1 MIIRLLFSF
10 IMYNFATESK
20 LIHLKH
26 LLLMNKILRLS
37 FIAVMALVCGTMSAQ
52 TELLENG
59 GFETWKDGVATNW
72 QSSNSASTK
81 GKLVQSTDAR
91 TGDYAALL
99 KCDPNTNP
107 KKAKNVRMAYK
118 ELNLKAG
125 TYKMSFYAKGGQVR
139 PGYAISVNGSING
152 QNGYKYGSYAALSA
166 TEWKLVEN
174 EFTLEAP
181 TTINLV
187 VMNPKTN
194 DKGYTA
200 TDAIID
206 DFSLTTTDG
215 GIDGT
220 VAPPADITNTPETAY
235 TVAKAF
241 ELIEAGE
248 GLNAKVYVKGKI
260 SAITEVET
268 EKFFNAT
275 YNISDNGTTEG
286 QQLIVFHGKY
296 IGGAN
301 FESKDQINIGDEVI
315 VYGQLVNFKGKYE
328 INSNNQIYS
337 INGATSAGVK
347 NITVEQNVNAPA
359 YNLAGQRM
367 NDAYKGIVVKN
378 GKKYLNK

>member
-1 MIIRLLFSF
+1 
-10 IMYNFATESK
+10 
-20 LIHLKH
+20 
-26 LLLMNKILRLS
+26 MNKILRLS
-37 FIAVMALVCGTMSAQ
+37 FIAVMALVYGTMSAQ

-72 QSSNSASTK
+72 QSSNTASTK

-315 VYGQLVNFKGKYE
+315 VYGQLVNFNGKYE

-347 NITVEQNVNAPA
+347 NITVDKNVDAPA
-359 YNLAGQRM
+359 YNVAGQRV

>member
-1 MIIRLLFSF
+1 
-10 IMYNFATESK
+10 
-20 LIHLKH
+20 
-26 LLLMNKILRLS
+26 
-37 FIAVMALVCGTMSAQ
+37 MALVCGTMSAQ

-59 GFETWKDGVATNW
+59 SFETWKDGVATNW
-72 QSSNSASTK
+72 QSSNTASTK

-99 KCDPNTNP
+99 KCDPNTDH

-139 PGYAISVNGSING
+139 PGYAISVNGSIDG
-152 QNGYKYGSYAALSA
+152 KTGYKYGSYAALSA

-220 VAPPADITNTPETAY
+220 VAPPVDITNTPETAY

-241 ELIEAGE
+241 ELIEAGQ
-248 GLNAKVYVKGKI
+248 GLNANVYVKGKI
-260 SAITEVET
+260 SSIKEVELS
-268 EKFFNAT
+268 KFFNAT
-275 YNISDNGTTEG
+275 YNISDNGETEG
-286 QQLIVFHGKY
+286 QQLVVFHGKY
-296 IGGAN
+296 LGGAN
-301 FESKDQINIGDEVI
+301 FTEEEQINIGDEVI
-315 VYGQLVNFKGKYE
+315 VYGQLVNYKGTYE
-328 INSNNQIYS
+328 VNSNNQIYS
-337 INGATSAGVK
+337 INGVTAGVQ
-347 NITVEQNVNAPA
+347 NITVEQNNVNAPA
-359 YNLAGQRM
+359 FNLAGQRV
-367 NDAYKGIVVKN
+367 NAAYKGIVVKN
-378 GKKYLNK
+378 GKKFLNK

>member
-1 MIIRLLFSF
+1 
-10 IMYNFATESK
+10 
-20 LIHLKH
+20 
-26 LLLMNKILRLS
+26 MNKILRLS

-72 QSSNSASTK
+72 QSSNSASSAK
-81 GKLVQSTDAR
+81 VSQSTDAR
-91 TGDYAALL
+91 TGESAILVKSD
-99 KCDPNTNP
+99 
-107 KKAKNVRMAYK
+107 AKNNKRLAYK

-139 PGYAISVNGSING
+139 PGYAISVNGSIDG
-152 QNGYKYGSYAALSA
+152 QSGYKYGSYATLSA

-174 EFTLEAP
+174 EFTLEAS

-187 VMNPKTN
+187 VMNPKSNKT
-194 DKGYTA
+194 YTA

-220 VAPPADITNTPETAY
+220 VAPPVDITNTPETAY

-268 EKFFNAT
+268 TQHFNAT

-301 FESKDQINIGDEVI
+301 FESDDQIKIGDEVI

-337 INGATSAGVK
+337 INGVTAGVQ

-359 YNLAGQRM
+359 YNLSGQRVGK
-367 NDAYKGIVVKN
+367 NAKGVLIKN
-378 GKKYLNK
+378 GKKYVVK

>member
-1 MIIRLLFSF
+1 
-10 IMYNFATESK
+10 
-20 LIHLKH
+20 
-26 LLLMNKILRLS
+26 MNKILRLS

-72 QSSNSASTK
+72 QSSNSASSAK
-81 GKLVQSTDAR
+81 VSQSTDAR
-91 TGDYAALL
+91 TGEFAVLVKGENSYNKRL
-99 KCDPNTNP
+99 
-107 KKAKNVRMAYK
+107 AYK

-139 PGYAISVNGSING
+139 PGYAISVNGTIDG
-152 QNGYKYGSYAALSA
+152 QSGYKYGSYATLSA
-166 TEWKLVEN
+166 TEWTPVVYD
-174 EFTLEAP
+174 FTLEAS

-187 VMNPKTN
+187 VMNPKSNKT
-194 DKGYTA
+194 YTA

-206 DFSLTTTDG
+206 DFSLTTKDG

-220 VAPPADITNTPETAY
+220 VAPPVDITNTPETAY

-241 ELIEAGE
+241 ELIEAGQ

-347 NITVEQNVNAPA
+347 NITVDKNVDAPA
-359 YNLAGQRM
+359 YNVAGQRV

>member
-1 MIIRLLFSF
+1 M
-10 IMYNFATESK
+10 
-20 LIHLKH
+20 
-26 LLLMNKILRLS
+26 
-37 FIAVMALVCGTMSAQ
+37 
-52 TELLENG
+52 
-59 GFETWKDGVATNW
+59 
-72 QSSNSASTK
+72 
-81 GKLVQSTDAR
+81 
-91 TGDYAALL
+91 
-99 KCDPNTNP
+99 
-107 KKAKNVRMAYK
+107 
-118 ELNLKAG
+118 
-125 TYKMSFYAKGGQVR
+125 
-139 PGYAISVNGSING
+139 
-152 QNGYKYGSYAALSA
+152 SA

>member
-1 MIIRLLFSF
+1 
-10 IMYNFATESK
+10 
-20 LIHLKH
+20 
-26 LLLMNKILRLS
+26 MNKILRLS

-72 QSSNSASTK
+72 QSSNSASSAK
-81 GKLVQSTDAR
+81 VSQSTDAR
-91 TGDYAALL
+91 TGEFAVLVKGETKSNKRL
-99 KCDPNTNP
+99 
-107 KKAKNVRMAYK
+107 AYK
-118 ELNLKAG
+118 ELGLKAG

-139 PGYAISVNGSING
+139 PGYAISVNGSID
-152 QNGYKYGSYAALSA
+152 QNGYKYGNYAALSA
-166 TEWKLVEN
+166 TEWTLVEH

-181 TTINLV
+181 TTVNIV
-187 VMNPKTN
+187 VMNPKDN
-194 DKGYTA
+194 KNKGYKA

-220 VAPPADITNTPETAY
+220 VAPPADITNTPENAY

-315 VYGQLVNFKGKYE
+315 VYGQLVNFNGKYE

-347 NITVEQNVNAPA
+347 NITVDKNVDAPA
-359 YNLAGQRM
+359 YNVAGQRV

>member
-1 MIIRLLFSF
+1 
-10 IMYNFATESK
+10 
-20 LIHLKH
+20 
-26 LLLMNKILRLS
+26 MNKILRLS

-72 QSSNSASTK
+72 QSSNTASTK

-139 PGYAISVNGSING
+139 PGYAISVNGSID
-152 QNGYKYGSYAALSA
+152 QNGYKYGNNAALSA
-166 TEWKLVEN
+166 TEWTLVEH

-181 TTINLV
+181 TTVNIV
-187 VMNPKTN
+187 VMNPKSNKT
-194 DKGYTA
+194 YTA

-206 DFSLTTTDG
+206 DFSLTTKDG

-220 VAPPADITNTPETAY
+220 VAPPVDITNTPETAY

-241 ELIEAGE
+241 ELIEAGQ

-268 EKFFNAT
+268 TQHFNAT

-286 QQLIVFHGKY
+286 QQLLVFRGKY
-296 IGGAN
+296 LGGAN
-301 FESKDQINIGDEVI
+301 FTEEEQINIGDEVI
-315 VYGQLVNFKGKYE
+315 VYGKLVNYNGTYE
-328 INSNNQIYS
+328 VNSNNQIYS
-337 INGATSAGVK
+337 INGKTAGVQ

-359 YNLAGQRM
+359 FNLAGQRV
-367 NDAYKGIVVKN
+367 NAAYKGIVVKN
-378 GKKYLNK
+378 GKKFLNK

>member
-1 MIIRLLFSF
+1 
-10 IMYNFATESK
+10 
-20 LIHLKH
+20 
-26 LLLMNKILRLS
+26 MNKILRLS

-72 QSSNSASTK
+72 QSSNTASSAKVS
-81 GKLVQSTDAR
+81 QSTDAR
-91 TGDYAALL
+91 TGEFAVLVKGETKSNMRL
-99 KCDPNTNP
+99 
-107 KKAKNVRMAYK
+107 AYK
-118 ELNLKAG
+118 ELGLKAG

-139 PGYAISVNGSING
+139 PGYAISVNGSIDG

-166 TEWKLVEN
+166 TEWTLVEH

-181 TTINLV
+181 TTVNIV
-187 VMNPKTN
+187 VMNPKDN
-194 DKGYTA
+194 NNKGYKA

-235 TVAKAF
+235 TVAEAF
-241 ELIEAGE
+241 KLIEAGE

-301 FESKDQINIGDEVI
+301 FESDDQINIGNEVI

-337 INGATSAGVK
+337 INGVTAGVQ
-347 NITVEQNVNAPA
+347 NITVEQNNVNAPA
-359 YNLAGQRM
+359 FNLAGQRV
-367 NDAYKGIVVKN
+367 NAAYKGIVVKN
-378 GKKYLNK
+378 GKKFLNK

>member
-1 MIIRLLFSF
+1 
-10 IMYNFATESK
+10 
-20 LIHLKH
+20 
-26 LLLMNKILRLS
+26 MNKILRLS
-37 FIAVMALVCGTMSAQ
+37 FIAVMALVYGTMSAQ

-72 QSSNSASTK
+72 QSSNSASSAK
-81 GKLVQSTDAR
+81 VSQSTDAR
-91 TGDYAALL
+91 TGEFAVLVKGETKSNKRL
-99 KCDPNTNP
+99 
-107 KKAKNVRMAYK
+107 AYK
-118 ELNLKAG
+118 ELGLKAG

-139 PGYAISVNGSING
+139 PGYAISVNGSIDGN
-152 QNGYKYGSYAALSA
+152 NGYKYGSYAALSA
-166 TEWKLVEN
+166 TEWTLVEH

-181 TTINLV
+181 TTVNIV
-187 VMNPKTN
+187 VMNPKDN
-194 DKGYTA
+194 NKKGYKA

-220 VAPPADITNTPETAY
+220 VAPPADITNTPENAY

-315 VYGQLVNFKGKYE
+315 VYGQLVNFNGKYE

-347 NITVEQNVNAPA
+347 NITVDKNVDAPA
-359 YNLAGQRM
+359 YNIAGQRV

>member
-1 MIIRLLFSF
+1 
-10 IMYNFATESK
+10 
-20 LIHLKH
+20 
-26 LLLMNKILRLS
+26 MNKILRLS

-72 QSSNSASTK
+72 QSSNSASSAK
-81 GKLVQSTDAR
+81 VSQSTDAR
-91 TGDYAALL
+91 TGEFAVLVKGETKSNKRL
-99 KCDPNTNP
+99 
-107 KKAKNVRMAYK
+107 AYK

-139 PGYAISVNGSING
+139 PGYAISVNGSID
-152 QNGYKYGSYAALSA
+152 QNGYKYGNYAALSA
-166 TEWKLVEN
+166 TEWTLVEH

-181 TTINLV
+181 TTVNIV
-187 VMNPKTN
+187 VMNPKDN
-194 DKGYTA
+194 NNKGYKA

-315 VYGQLVNFKGKYE
+315 VYGQLVNFNGKYE

-347 NITVEQNVNAPA
+347 NITVDKNVDAPA
-359 YNLAGQRM
+359 YNVAGQRV

>member
-1 MIIRLLFSF
+1 M
-10 IMYNFATESK
+10 
-20 LIHLKH
+20 
-26 LLLMNKILRLS
+26 
-37 FIAVMALVCGTMSAQ
+37 
-52 TELLENG
+52 
-59 GFETWKDGVATNW
+59 
-72 QSSNSASTK
+72 
-81 GKLVQSTDAR
+81 
-91 TGDYAALL
+91 
-99 KCDPNTNP
+99 
-107 KKAKNVRMAYK
+107 
-118 ELNLKAG
+118 
-125 TYKMSFYAKGGQVR
+125 
-139 PGYAISVNGSING
+139 
-152 QNGYKYGSYAALSA
+152 SA

-220 VAPPADITNTPETAY
+220 VAPTAY

-268 EKFFNAT
+268 TKFFNAT

-296 IGGAN
+296 IGGAK

-315 VYGQLVNFKGKYE
+315 VYGQLVNFNGKYE

-359 YNLAGQRM
+359 YNVAGQRV

>member
-1 MIIRLLFSF
+1 
-10 IMYNFATESK
+10 
-20 LIHLKH
+20 
-26 LLLMNKILRLS
+26 MNKILRLS
-37 FIAVMALVCGTMSAQ
+37 FIAVMALVYGTMSAQ

-72 QSSNSASTK
+72 QSSNSASSAK
-81 GKLVQSTDAR
+81 VSQSTDAR
-91 TGDYAALL
+91 TGEFAVLVKGETKSNKRL
-99 KCDPNTNP
+99 
-107 KKAKNVRMAYK
+107 AYK
-118 ELNLKAG
+118 ELGLKAG

-139 PGYAISVNGSING
+139 PGYAISVNGSID
-152 QNGYKYGSYAALSA
+152 QNGYKYGNYAALSA
-166 TEWKLVEN
+166 TEWTLVEH

-181 TTINLV
+181 TTVNIV
-187 VMNPKTN
+187 VMNPKDN
-194 DKGYTA
+194 NKKGYKA

-347 NITVEQNVNAPA
+347 NITVDKNVDAPA
-359 YNLAGQRM
+359 YNVAGQRV

>member
-1 MIIRLLFSF
+1 
-10 IMYNFATESK
+10 
-20 LIHLKH
+20 
-26 LLLMNKILRLS
+26 MNKILRLS

-59 GFETWKDGVATNW
+59 GFETWEDGVATNW
-72 QSSNSASTK
+72 QSSNTASTK

-99 KCDPNTNP
+99 KCDPNTNL

-139 PGYAISVNGSING
+139 PGYAISVDGTIDSSA
-152 QNGYKYGSYAALSA
+152 GYKYGKYITLSA
-166 TEWKLVEN
+166 TEWTLVEN

-206 DFSLTTTDG
+206 DFSLTTTNG

-220 VAPPADITNTPETAY
+220 VAPPVDITNTPETAY

-241 ELIEAGE
+241 ELIEAGK
-248 GLNAKVYVKGKI
+248 GLNANVYVKGKI

-268 EKFFNAT
+268 TRFFNAT
-275 YNISDNGTTEG
+275 YNISDNGEKEG
-286 QQLIVFHGKY
+286 QQLVVFHGKY
-296 IGGAN
+296 LGGAN
-301 FESKDQINIGDEVI
+301 FTEEEQINIGDEVI
-315 VYGQLVNFKGKYE
+315 VYGQLVNYKGTYE
-328 INSNNQIYS
+328 VNSNNQIYS
-337 INGATSAGVK
+337 INGVTAGVQ
-347 NITVEQNVNAPA
+347 NITVEQNNVNAPA
-359 YNLAGQRM
+359 FNLAGQRV
-367 NDAYKGIVVKN
+367 NAAYKGIVVKN
-378 GKKYLNK
+378 GKKFLNK

>member
-1 MIIRLLFSF
+1 
-10 IMYNFATESK
+10 
-20 LIHLKH
+20 
-26 LLLMNKILRLS
+26 MNKILRLS

-72 QSSNSASTK
+72 QSSNSASSAK
-81 GKLVQSTDAR
+81 VSQSTDAR
-91 TGDYAALL
+91 TGEFAVLVKGETKSNKRL
-99 KCDPNTNP
+99 
-107 KKAKNVRMAYK
+107 AYK
-118 ELNLKAG
+118 ELGLKAG

-139 PGYAISVNGSING
+139 PGYAISVNGSID
-152 QNGYKYGSYAALSA
+152 QNGYKYGNYAALSA
-166 TEWKLVEN
+166 TEWTLVEH

-181 TTINLV
+181 TTVNIV
-187 VMNPKTN
+187 VMNPKDN
-194 DKGYTA
+194 NKGYKA

-347 NITVEQNVNAPA
+347 NITVDKNVDAPA
-359 YNLAGQRM
+359 YNVAGQRV

>member
-1 MIIRLLFSF
+1 
-10 IMYNFATESK
+10 
-20 LIHLKH
+20 
-26 LLLMNKILRLS
+26 MNKILRYS

-72 QSSNSASTK
+72 QSSNTASTK

-139 PGYAISVNGSING
+139 PGYAISVNGSIDG
-152 QNGYKYGSYAALSA
+152 QKGYIYGSYATLSA

-181 TTINLV
+181 TTINLL

-235 TVAKAF
+235 TVAKAK
-241 ELIEAGE
+241 ELIDAGK
-248 GLNAKVYVKGKI
+248 GLATSVYVKGKVSQASKELNEKYGSLSYYI
-260 SAITEVET
+260 SDDGATNNELQVYGGLSFKG
-268 EKFFNAT
+268 EKFT
-275 YNISDNGTTEG
+275 SVDDIK
-286 QQLIVFHGKY
+286 V
-296 IGGAN
+296 
-301 FESKDQINIGDEVI
+301 GDEVV
-315 VYGQLVNFKGKYE
+315 VYGQLKMYNETYE
-328 INSNNQIYS
+328 IDKNNILIS
-337 INGATSAGVK
+337 KNGATGINKVVTDVDSA
-347 NITVEQNVNAPA
+347 NAPA
-359 YNLAGQRM
+359 YNLSGQCVGK
-367 NDAYKGIVVKN
+367 NAKGVLIKN
-378 GKKYLNK
+378 GKKYVVK

>member
-1 MIIRLLFSF
+1 
-10 IMYNFATESK
+10 
-20 LIHLKH
+20 
-26 LLLMNKILRLS
+26 MNKILRLS

-72 QSSNSASTK
+72 ESSNSASSAK
-81 GKLVQSTDAR
+81 VSQSTDAR
-91 TGDYAALL
+91 TGEFAILVKSD
-99 KCDPNTNP
+99 
-107 KKAKNVRMAYK
+107 AKYNKRLAYK

-152 QNGYKYGSYAALSA
+152 QNGYKYGSYATLSA

-206 DFSLTTTDG
+206 DFSLTTKDG

-220 VAPPADITNTPETAY
+220 VAPPVDITNTPETAY

-275 YNISDNGTTEG
+275 YNISDNGKTEG

-328 INSNNQIYS
+328 IDSNNQIYS

-347 NITVEQNVNAPA
+347 NITVDKNVDAPA
-359 YNLAGQRM
+359 YNVAGQRV

>member
-1 MIIRLLFSF
+1 
-10 IMYNFATESK
+10 
-20 LIHLKH
+20 
-26 LLLMNKILRLS
+26 MNKILRLS
-37 FIAVMALVCGTMSAQ
+37 FIAVMALVYGTMSAQ

-72 QSSNSASTK
+72 QSSNSASSAK
-81 GKLVQSTDAR
+81 VSQSTDAR
-91 TGDYAALL
+91 TGEFAVLVKGETKSNKRL
-99 KCDPNTNP
+99 
-107 KKAKNVRMAYK
+107 AYK
-118 ELNLKAG
+118 ELGLKAG

-139 PGYAISVNGSING
+139 PGYAISVNGSIDG
-152 QNGYKYGSYAALSA
+152 QNGYKYGNYAALSA
-166 TEWKLVEN
+166 TEWTLVEH

-181 TTINLV
+181 TTVNIV
-187 VMNPKTN
+187 VMNPKDN
-194 DKGYTA
+194 KNKGYKA

-260 SAITEVET
+260 SAITEVEL

-315 VYGQLVNFKGKYE
+315 VYGQLVNFNGKYE

-347 NITVEQNVNAPA
+347 NITVDKNVDAPA
-359 YNLAGQRM
+359 YNVAGQRV

>member
-1 MIIRLLFSF
+1 
-10 IMYNFATESK
+10 
-20 LIHLKH
+20 
-26 LLLMNKILRLS
+26 MNKILRLS

-59 GFETWKDGVATNW
+59 GFETWKEGVATNW
-72 QSSNSASTK
+72 QSSTTASSK

-99 KCDPNTNP
+99 KCDPNTNL
-107 KKAKNVRMAYK
+107 KNAKNLRMAYK

-139 PGYAISVNGSING
+139 PGYAISVNGSIDG
-152 QNGYKYGSYAALSA
+152 QYGYKYGSYATLSA
-166 TEWKLVEN
+166 TEWTPVVY
-174 EFTLEAP
+174 EFTLEAS

-187 VMNPKTN
+187 VMNPKSNKT
-194 DKGYTA
+194 YTA

-220 VAPPADITNTPETAY
+220 VAPPLDITNTPETAY
-235 TVAKAF
+235 TVAEAF
-241 ELIEAGE
+241 ELIEAGQ
-248 GLNAKVYVKGKI
+248 GLNANVYVKGKI

-268 EKFFNAT
+268 TQHFNAT

-286 QQLIVFHGKY
+286 QQLVVFRGKY
-296 IGGAN
+296 LGGAN
-301 FESKDQINIGDEVI
+301 FESDDQINIGNEVI
-315 VYGQLVNFKGKYE
+315 VYGKLFNYNGTYE
-328 INSNNQIYS
+328 VNSNNQIYS
-337 INGATSAGVK
+337 INGVTAGVQ

-359 YNLAGQRM
+359 FNLAGQRV
-367 NDAYKGIVVKN
+367 NAAYKGIVVKN
-378 GKKYLNK
+378 GKKFLNK

>member
-1 MIIRLLFSF
+1 
-10 IMYNFATESK
+10 
-20 LIHLKH
+20 
-26 LLLMNKILRLS
+26 MNKILRLS

-72 QSSNSASTK
+72 QSSNSASSAK
-81 GKLVQSTDAR
+81 VSQSTDAR
-91 TGDYAALL
+91 TGESAILVKSD
-99 KCDPNTNP
+99 
-107 KKAKNVRMAYK
+107 AKSNKRLAYK

-139 PGYAISVNGSING
+139 PGYAISVNGSIDG
-152 QNGYKYGSYAALSA
+152 QKGYIYGSYAALSA

-174 EFTLEAP
+174 EFTLEAS

-235 TVAKAF
+235 TVAKAK
-241 ELIEAGE
+241 ELIDAGK
-248 GLNAKVYVKGKI
+248 GLATSVYVKGKVSQASEKLNEKYGSLSYYI
-260 SAITEVET
+260 SDDGTTNNELQVYGGLSFKG
-268 EKFFNAT
+268 EKFT
-275 YNISDNGTTEG
+275 SVDDIK
-286 QQLIVFHGKY
+286 V
-296 IGGAN
+296 
-301 FESKDQINIGDEVI
+301 GDEVV
-315 VYGQLVNFKGKYE
+315 VYGQLKKYNKTYE
-328 INSNNQIYS
+328 IDKNNTLIS
-337 INGATSAGVK
+337 KNGATGINKVVTDVDSAD
-347 NITVEQNVNAPA
+347 APV
-359 YNLAGQRM
+359 YNLSGQCVGK
-367 NDAYKGIVVKN
+367 NAKGVLIKN
-378 GKKYLNK
+378 GKKYVVK

>member
-1 MIIRLLFSF
+1 
-10 IMYNFATESK
+10 
-20 LIHLKH
+20 
-26 LLLMNKILRLS
+26 MNKILRLS

-72 QSSNSASTK
+72 QSSTTASSK

-99 KCDPNTNP
+99 KCDPNTNL
-107 KKAKNVRMAYK
+107 KNAKNLRMAYK

-139 PGYAISVNGSING
+139 PGYAISVNGSIDG
-152 QNGYKYGSYAALSA
+152 QSGYKYGSYATLSA
-166 TEWKLVEN
+166 TEWTPVVY
-174 EFTLEAP
+174 EFTLEAS

-187 VMNPKTN
+187 VMNPKSNKT
-194 DKGYTA
+194 YTA

-220 VAPPADITNTPETAY
+220 VAPPLDITNTPETAY
-235 TVAKAF
+235 TVAEAF
-241 ELIEAGE
+241 ELIEAGQ

-260 SAITEVET
+260 SSITEVET
-268 EKFFNAT
+268 TEHFNAT

-286 QQLIVFHGKY
+286 QQLVVFRGKY
-296 IGGAN
+296 LGGAN
-301 FESKDQINIGDEVI
+301 FESNDQIKIGNEVI
-315 VYGQLVNFKGKYE
+315 VYGQLVNFKGKYQ

-337 INGATSAGVK
+337 INGVTAGVQ

-359 YNLAGQRM
+359 FNLAGQRV
-367 NDAYKGIVVKN
+367 NAAYKGIVVKN
-378 GKKYLNK
+378 GKKFLNK

>member
-1 MIIRLLFSF
+1 
-10 IMYNFATESK
+10 
-20 LIHLKH
+20 
-26 LLLMNKILRLS
+26 MNKILRLS

-72 QSSNSASTK
+72 QSSNSASSAK
-81 GKLVQSTDAR
+81 VSQSTDAR
-91 TGDYAALL
+91 TGESAILVKSD
-99 KCDPNTNP
+99 
-107 KKAKNVRMAYK
+107 AKYNKRLAYK

-139 PGYAISVNGSING
+139 PGYAISVNGSIDGN
-152 QNGYKYGSYAALSA
+152 NGYKYGSYAALSA

-181 TTINLV
+181 TTINLL

-194 DKGYTA
+194 KSYTA

-241 ELIEAGE
+241 ELIEAGK

-268 EKFFNAT
+268 TKFFNAT

-315 VYGQLVNFKGKYE
+315 VYGQLVNFNGKYE

-347 NITVEQNVNAPA
+347 NITVDKNVDAPA
-359 YNLAGQRM
+359 YNVAGQRV

>member
-1 MIIRLLFSF
+1 
-10 IMYNFATESK
+10 
-20 LIHLKH
+20 
-26 LLLMNKILRLS
+26 MNKILRLS

-72 QSSNSASTK
+72 QSSTTASSK

-99 KCDPNTNP
+99 KCDPNTNL
-107 KKAKNVRMAYK
+107 KNAKNLRMAYK

-139 PGYAISVNGSING
+139 PGYAISVNGSIDG
-152 QNGYKYGSYAALSA
+152 QSGYKYGSYATLSA
-166 TEWKLVEN
+166 TEWTLVEH
-174 EFTLEAP
+174 EFTLGAP
-181 TTINLV
+181 TTVNIV
-187 VMNPKTN
+187 VMNPKGN
-194 DKGYTA
+194 DDGYTA

-206 DFSLTTTDG
+206 DFSLTTKDG

-220 VAPPADITNTPETAY
+220 VAPPVDITNTPETAY

-241 ELIEAGE
+241 ELIEAGQ
-248 GLNAKVYVKGKI
+248 GLNANVYVKGKI

-286 QQLIVFHGKY
+286 QQLIVYHGKY

-301 FESKDQINIGDEVI
+301 FESDDQINIGDEVI

-337 INGATSAGVK
+337 INGVTAGVQ
-347 NITVEQNVNAPA
+347 NITVEQNNVNAPA
-359 YNLAGQRM
+359 FNLAGQRV
-367 NDAYKGIVVKN
+367 NAAYKGIVVKN
-378 GKKYLNK
+378 GKKFLNK

>member
-1 MIIRLLFSF
+1 
-10 IMYNFATESK
+10 
-20 LIHLKH
+20 
-26 LLLMNKILRLS
+26 MNKILRLS
-37 FIAVMALVCGTMSAQ
+37 FIAVMALVYGTMSAQ

-72 QSSNSASTK
+72 QSSNSASSAK
-81 GKLVQSTDAR
+81 VSQSTDAR
-91 TGDYAALL
+91 TGEFAVLVKGETKSNKRL
-99 KCDPNTNP
+99 
-107 KKAKNVRMAYK
+107 AYK

-139 PGYAISVNGSING
+139 PGYAISVNGSIDGN
-152 QNGYKYGSYAALSA
+152 NGYKYGSYATLSA
-166 TEWKLVEN
+166 TEWTLVEH

-268 EKFFNAT
+268 TKFFNAT
-275 YNISDNGTTEG
+275 YNISDNGKTEG

-301 FESKDQINIGDEVI
+301 FESEDQINIGDEVI
-315 VYGQLVNFKGKYE
+315 VYGKLVNYNGTYE
-328 INSNNQIYS
+328 VNTNNQIYS
-337 INGATSAGVK
+337 INGVTAGVQ

-359 YNLAGQRM
+359 FNLAGQRV
-367 NDAYKGIVVKN
+367 NAAYKGIVVKN
-378 GKKYLNK
+378 GKKFLNK

>member
-1 MIIRLLFSF
+1 
-10 IMYNFATESK
+10 
-20 LIHLKH
+20 
-26 LLLMNKILRLS
+26 MNKILRLS
-37 FIAVMALVCGTMSAQ
+37 FIAVMALVYGTMSAQ

-72 QSSNSASTK
+72 QSSNSASSAK
-81 GKLVQSTDAR
+81 VSQSTDAR
-91 TGDYAALL
+91 TGEFAVLVKGETKSNKRL
-99 KCDPNTNP
+99 
-107 KKAKNVRMAYK
+107 AYK
-118 ELNLKAG
+118 ELGLKAG

-139 PGYAISVNGSING
+139 PGYAISVNGSID
-152 QNGYKYGSYAALSA
+152 QNGYKYGNYAALSA
-166 TEWKLVEN
+166 TEWTLVEHK
-174 EFTLEAP
+174 FTLEAP
-181 TTINLV
+181 TTVNIV
-187 VMNPKTN
+187 VMNPKDN
-194 DKGYTA
+194 NNKDYKA

-315 VYGQLVNFKGKYE
+315 VYGQLFNFNGKYE

-347 NITVEQNVNAPA
+347 NITVDKNVDAPA
-359 YNLAGQRM
+359 YNVAGQRV

>member
-1 MIIRLLFSF
+1 
-10 IMYNFATESK
+10 
-20 LIHLKH
+20 
-26 LLLMNKILRLS
+26 
-37 FIAVMALVCGTMSAQ
+37 MALVCGTMSAQ

-59 GFETWKDGVATNW
+59 SFETWKDGVATNW
-72 QSSNSASTK
+72 ESSNSASSAK
-81 GKLVQSTDAR
+81 VSQSTDAR
-91 TGDYAALL
+91 TGEFAILVKSD
-99 KCDPNTNP
+99 
-107 KKAKNVRMAYK
+107 AKYNKRLAYK

-139 PGYAISVNGSING
+139 PGYAISVNGTIDSNA
-152 QNGYKYGSYAALSA
+152 GYKYDKYITLSA
-166 TEWKLVEN
+166 TEWTLVEY

-187 VMNPKTN
+187 VMNPKSNSKT
-194 DKGYTA
+194 KYTA

-206 DFSLTTTDG
+206 DFSLTTTNG

-220 VAPPADITNTPETAY
+220 VAPPVDITNTPETAY

-241 ELIEAGE
+241 ELIEAGQ
-248 GLNAKVYVKGKI
+248 GLKAKVYVKGKI

-268 EKFFNAT
+268 TQYFNAT

-301 FESKDQINIGDEVI
+301 FESDDQINIGDEVI

-337 INGATSAGVK
+337 INGVTAGVQ

-359 YNLAGQRM
+359 FNLAGQRV
-367 NDAYKGIVVKN
+367 NAAYKGIVVKN
-378 GKKYLNK
+378 GKKFLNK

>member
-1 MIIRLLFSF
+1 
-10 IMYNFATESK
+10 
-20 LIHLKH
+20 
-26 LLLMNKILRLS
+26 MNKILRLS
-37 FIAVMALVCGTMSAQ
+37 FIAVMALVYGTMSAQ

-72 QSSNSASTK
+72 QSSNSASSAK
-81 GKLVQSTDAR
+81 VSQSTDAR
-91 TGDYAALL
+91 TGESAILVKSD
-99 KCDPNTNP
+99 
-107 KKAKNVRMAYK
+107 AKNNKRLAYK

-139 PGYAISVNGSING
+139 PGYAISVNGSIDG
-152 QNGYKYGSYAALSA
+152 QSGYKYGSYATLSA
-166 TEWKLVEN
+166 TEWTLVEH

-181 TTINLV
+181 TTVNIV
-187 VMNPKTN
+187 VMNPKDN
-194 DKGYTA
+194 NNKGYKA

-268 EKFFNAT
+268 TKFFNAT

-347 NITVEQNVNAPA
+347 NITVDKNVDAPA
-359 YNLAGQRM
+359 YNVAGQRV